1 MWLVAAQNSS
11 SSTPD
16 WLLPLVLIVV
26 ALLTGLA
33 GWGIYEA
40 TAGGGDGDDASVA
53 RQLELYTACLNDHG
67 ANVPLVETRSDGGFA
82 IIVPG
87 SLLDHE
93 IDLEQWRAA
102 SEECQPLEPN
112 PLELLSGLEDL
123 DMSNLAFLFGRGFD
137 DGEFDRRGG
146 GLDLGPR
153 QLRELCRRLERG
165 DLPDDINRRELREVC
180 ELIDA

>member
-1 MWLVAAQNSS
+1 MADQKSS
-11 SSTPD
+11 SSAPD

-26 ALLTGLA
+26 ALLVGLA

-40 TAGGGDGDDASVA
+40 TAGGSDGDDASIA
-53 RQLELYTACLNDHG
+53 RQLELYTVCLNDHG

-82 IIVPG
+82 VIVPG

-93 IDLEQWRAA
+93 IDLEQWREA
-102 SEECQPLEPN
+102 SEQCQTLEPN
-112 PLELLSGLEDL
+112 PLELLSGLEELDL
-123 DMSNLAFLFGRGFD
+123 SSLGFLFGRGLG
-137 DGEFDRRGG
+137 DGGFDRRGG
-146 GLDLGPR
+146 GFDIAPR

-165 DLPDDINRRELREVC
+165 DLPQDINRGELREVC